1 MVGTPDWN
9 LLPLFIAVVECGSM
23 SAAARKL
30 GAPKSSVSRGVAALE
45 SSLGVQLLHRTTR
58 EVQLTTAGQS
68 FYERARPVLSSYR
81 ALTTSIPEQE
91 IEPSGTLR
99 ITTPVDMGLT
109 FLVEVFARFMARY
122 PKVTL
127 EVSPTNVP
135 RDLVADGFDVALR
148 ISTQLGDSSL
158 VARRLGAVE
167 LSIFGAPNYLAQHGA
182 PRSLEECEA
191 HRWVLFSGLGQLPA
205 SLRKLST
212 RRVATDD
219 LLFALGMTRA
229 AVGLSILPA
238 HLAHADVLAG
248 RLVRVVP
255 DWKLDYGSL
264 YLLHPQAQHVPRKVT
279 AFRDYLLEVIAQ
291 RPLGFESAV
300 GG

>member
-9 LLPLFIAVVECGSM
+9 LLPLFVAVVECGSM

-58 EVQLTTAGQS
+58 DVQLTTAGQS

-81 ALTTSIPEQE
+81 ELTTSIPEQE
-91 IEPSGTLR
+91 LEPSGTLR

-109 FLVEVFARFMARY
+109 FLVDVFANFMARY

-127 EVSPTNVP
+127 DVSPSNTP

-148 ISTQLGDSSL
+148 IATRLSDSSL

-167 LSIFGAPNYLAQHGA
+167 LSIFGAPSYLAQHGT
-182 PRSLEECEA
+182 PRSLEACEA
-191 HRWVLFSGLGQLPA
+191 HRWVLFSGLGKLPDPLSQLSA
-205 SLRKLST
+205 
-212 RRVATDD
+212 RRVVTDD

-238 HLAHADVLAG
+238 HLAHADVLTG
-248 RLVRVVP
+248 RLVPVVP
-255 DWKLDYGSL
+255 EWKLDRGSL
-264 YLLHPQAQHVPRKVT
+264 FFLHPQAQHVPRKVT
-279 AFRDYLLEVIAQ
+279 AFRDYLLTVLAQ
-291 RPLGFESAV
+291 RPLGEGAR
-300 GG
+300 